1 MERKKMVLKRCIL
14 LAGVL
19 TLVILKTSTAFADP
33 KQNDINDDSEVN
45 ISDLETMETE
55 IIRADSRTE
64 PCQAD
69 LNDDGEVNI
78 SDLSIMKDELGRDN
92 CFTATCQADLNSDGK
107 VNGMDGEV
115 LITEFG
121 RNDCIPR
128 DGDALRQET
137 EFLPGEDEGEETSF
151 DTREGEKTEEGIEPP
166 VSRFKDNGDGTVTDP
181 ETGLMW
187 TKDANLPGDTMLFH
201 KALDYTEE
209 MNEGKYPNFGYTDW
223 RLPTLKELRSLID
236 YTNYTGWGHG
246 IPSGHPFQNVQL
258 LLFNDSRFVTY
269 LHNSE
274 FPIFVSL
281 YCRLVGHNVK
291 SCYGYVWPVRG
302 RQ

>member
-45 ISDLETMETE
+45 ISDLETMKTE
-55 IIRADSRTE
+55 IIRDDSRTE

-78 SDLSIMKDELGRDN
+78 SDLKIMKTEMIRDDCYTEL
-92 CFTATCQADLNSDGK
+92 CQADINGDGI
-107 VNGMDGEV
+107 VNGEDAEI
-115 LITEFG
+115 LITEF
-121 RNDCIPR
+121 D
-128 DGDALRQET
+128 L
-137 EFLPGEDEGEETSF
+137 GEEE
-151 DTREGEKTEEGIEPP
+151 DLEEGVEPQI
-166 VSRFKDNGDGTVTDP
+166 SRFKDNGNGTVTDP
-181 ETGLMW
+181 ETGLVW
-187 TKDANLPGDTMLFH
+187 TKDADLPGDIMLFH
-201 KALDYTEE
+201 EALDYIEE
-209 MNEGKYPNFGYTDW
+209 INEGKHPNFGYTDW
-223 RLPTLKELRSLID
+223 RLPTIEELRSLID
-236 YTNYTGWGHG
+236 YTKRRGGGHG

>member
-45 ISDLETMETE
+45 ISDLETMEIE
-55 IIRADSRTE
+55 IIRENSRTE

-78 SDLSIMKDELGRDN
+78 SDLEIMQTEMLRDD
-92 CFTATCQADLNSDGK
+92 CHREPCQADINGDGK
-107 VNGMDGEV
+107 VNGKDAEI
-115 LITEFG
+115 LIAEF
-121 RNDCIPR
+121 D
-128 DGDALRQET
+128 L
-137 EFLPGEDEGEETSF
+137 GEEEILE
-151 DTREGEKTEEGIEPP
+151 DGAEPE
-166 VSRFKDNGDGTVTDP
+166 VSRFEDNGDETVTDP
-181 ETGLMW
+181 KTGLMW

-201 KALDYTEE
+201 QALEYIEGI
-209 MNEGKYPNFGYTDW
+209 NEGKYPNFGHTDW
-223 RLPTLKELRSLID
+223 RLPTLRELRSLID
-236 YTNYTGWGHG
+236 YTNFTGWAHA
-246 IPSGHPFQNVQL
+246 IPSGHPFENVQL
-258 LLFNDSRFVTY
+258 LLFNDSRVVTY

-274 FPIFVSL
+274 FPTFVSL

-291 SCYGYVWPVRG
+291 SCFGYVWPVRG
-302 RQ
+302 GNKEIKKSEDSSQNSK